1 MGQVRVLVVDPS
13 TRNQLVLQESLVKQ
27 EFEVLSVSS
36 GTEALRMIPDLQP
49 DVILAEARFPDMSA
63 EEFLQRLGA
72 APDRFDP
79 TVLFLTKD
87 PSPDERE
94 RWLRLGAKDVMNK
107 PMYVSEIAARIR
119 MVLARREKALAQAKP
134 ATAHPEKTEEVPLVE
149 LIEQLA
155 AERKTA
161 VLHVRNVAGQRGEI
175 GLQDGAV
182 TYARLDGL
190 QGEKAAYTM
199 LGWESPSVEV
209 VDEEPPGANISISTL
224 GLVLE
229 AVRWSERR
237 RELEERLPARHGHY
251 RLTSRYR
258 RMPQDASL
266 APDVRRF
273 LALLD
278 GSRSL
283 DQILAASPYDELTTL
298 ERLVKMVD
306 RGVAEVMPGP
316 EVETAPLP
324 EVEPAPAPTVPVGEK
339 LPPKEVPVAEPH
351 VEAPSEPEIGE
362 TTPTELPEEP
372 ELVEEPSARP
382 EKAVERV
389 EVRKPKLLPEQLPEQ
404 WLLFVGSE
412 KAGRRDLLEALSSTD
427 VLARSLTAGQA
438 KIDVELGVLSNQI
451 GLLGLD
457 TAHVVDPLL
466 RKLVPHVLGAV
477 LLVPA
482 NDRRRWEYM
491 AYLYQVLRE
500 QITGPIV
507 VAVTGVE
514 PSNLAS
520 LRILKELLHLDRGDR
535 LLLLE
540 REPSEELRHA
550 LQEEF
555 SASRT

>member
-27 EFEVLSVSS
+27 EFDVLSVSS

-119 MVLARREKALAQAKP
+119 MVLARKEKALAQVASAVP
-134 ATAHPEKTEEVPLVE
+134 QAEHPEEIPLVE

-155 AERKTA
+155 AERKTV
-161 VLHVRNVAGQRGEI
+161 VLHVRSAAGQRGEI
-175 GLQDGAV
+175 GLEDGAV
-182 TYARLDGL
+182 VYARLDGL

-199 LGWESPSVEV
+199 LGWEKPAVEI
-209 VDEEPPGANISISTL
+209 VDDKPPGANISISTL

-229 AVRWSERR
+229 AVRWLERK
-237 RELEERLPARHGHY
+237 RELEQRLPAKHGHY
-251 RLTSRYR
+251 RLTQRYH
-258 RMPQDASL
+258 RMPRDASL

-283 DQILAASPYDELTTL
+283 DEILAASPYDELTTL
-298 ERLVKMVD
+298 ERMVKMLD
-306 RGVAEVMPGP
+306 RGVAEVVPGT
-316 EVETAPLP
+316 EVEAAPLP
-324 EVEPAPAPTVPVGEK
+324 ELET
-339 LPPKEVPVAEPH
+339 
-351 VEAPSEPEIGE
+351 PE
-362 TTPTELPEEP
+362 T
-372 ELVEEPSARP
+372 VEEPPAPPAETAVSEKEFAESPVETEPVEEEPLVETRPPAP

-389 EVRKPKLLPEQLPEQ
+389 ETEAAKPLPEQLPEQ

-412 KAGRRDLLEALSSTD
+412 RAGRRDLLAALSGTGLLSRALP
-427 VLARSLTAGQA
+427 VGNL
-438 KIDVELGVLSNQI
+438 KIDVELGVLSSQI

-457 TAHVVDPLL
+457 TKHVVDPLL
-466 RKLVPHVLGAV
+466 RKLVPNALGAV

-482 NDRRRWEYM
+482 DDRRRWEYM

-500 QITGPIV
+500 QLSGPV
-507 VAVTGVE
+507 LVAVTGVE
-514 PSNLAS
+514 PSNLSS
-520 LRILKELLHLDRGDR
+520 LRVLKDLLHLDKGDR

-550 LQEEF
+550 LNEQF
-555 SASRT
+555 STSQP

>member
-27 EFEVLSVSS
+27 EFDVLSVSS

-119 MVLARREKALAQAKP
+119 MVLARKEKALAQVAP
-134 ATAHPEKTEEVPLVE
+134 AVPQAEHAEEIPLVE

-155 AERKTA
+155 AERKTV
-161 VLHVRNVAGQRGEI
+161 VLHVRSAAGQRGEI
-175 GLQDGAV
+175 GLEDGAV
-182 TYARLDGL
+182 VYARLDGL

-199 LGWESPSVEV
+199 LGWEKPAVEI
-209 VDEEPPGANISISTL
+209 VDDKPPGANISISTL

-229 AVRWSERR
+229 AVRWLERK
-237 RELEERLPARHGHY
+237 RELEQRLPAKHGHY
-251 RLTSRYR
+251 RLTQRYH
-258 RMPQDASL
+258 RMPRDASL

-283 DQILAASPYDELTTL
+283 DEILAASPYDELTTL
-298 ERLVKMVD
+298 ERMVKMLD
-306 RGVAEVMPGP
+306 RGVAEVVPGT
-316 EVETAPLP
+316 EVEAAPLP
-324 EVEPAPAPTVPVGEK
+324 ELET
-339 LPPKEVPVAEPH
+339 
-351 VEAPSEPEIGE
+351 PE
-362 TTPTELPEEP
+362 T
-372 ELVEEPSARP
+372 VEEPSAAPAETAVSRKEFAESPVETEPVEEEPLVETRPPVP

-389 EVRKPKLLPEQLPEQ
+389 ETEAAKPLPEQLPEQ

-412 KAGRRDLLEALSSTD
+412 RAGRRDLLAALSGTGLLSRA
-427 VLARSLTAGQA
+427 LPAGNL
-438 KIDVELGVLSNQI
+438 KIDVELGVLSSQI

-457 TAHVVDPLL
+457 TKHVVDPLL
-466 RKLVPHVLGAV
+466 RKLVPNALGAV

-482 NDRRRWEYM
+482 DDRRRWEYM

-500 QITGPIV
+500 QLSGPV
-507 VAVTGVE
+507 LVAVTGVE
-514 PSNLAS
+514 PSNLSS
-520 LRILKELLHLDRGDR
+520 LRVLKDLLHLDKGDR

-550 LQEEF
+550 LNEQF
-555 SASRT
+555 STSQP

>member
-119 MVLARREKALAQAKP
+119 MVLARKEKALAQVAP
-134 ATAHPEKTEEVPLVE
+134 AVPQAEHPEEIPLVE

-155 AERKTA
+155 AERKTV
-161 VLHVRNVAGQRGEI
+161 VLHVRSAAGQRGEI
-175 GLQDGAV
+175 GLEDGAV
-182 TYARLDGL
+182 VYARLDGL

-199 LGWESPSVEV
+199 LGWEKPAVEI
-209 VDEEPPGANISISTL
+209 VDDRPPGANISISTL

-229 AVRWSERR
+229 AVRWLERK
-237 RELEERLPARHGHY
+237 RELEQRLPAKHGHY
-251 RLTSRYR
+251 RLTQRYH
-258 RMPQDASL
+258 RMPRDASL

-283 DQILAASPYDELTTL
+283 DEILAASPYDELTTL
-298 ERLVKMVD
+298 ERMVKMLD
-306 RGVAEVMPGP
+306 RGVAEVVPGT
-316 EVETAPLP
+316 EVEAAPLP
-324 EVEPAPAPTVPVGEK
+324 ELET
-339 LPPKEVPVAEPH
+339 
-351 VEAPSEPEIGE
+351 PE
-362 TTPTELPEEP
+362 T
-372 ELVEEPSARP
+372 VEEPSAAPAETAVSRKEFAESPVETEPVEEEPLVETRPPVP

-389 EVRKPKLLPEQLPEQ
+389 ETEAAKPLPEQLPEQ

-412 KAGRRDLLEALSSTD
+412 RAGRRDLLAALSGTGLLSRA
-427 VLARSLTAGQA
+427 LPAGNL
-438 KIDVELGVLSNQI
+438 KIDVELGVLSSQI

-457 TAHVVDPLL
+457 TKHVVDPLL
-466 RKLVPHVLGAV
+466 RKLVPNALGAV

-482 NDRRRWEYM
+482 DDRRRWEYM

-500 QITGPIV
+500 QLSGPV
-507 VAVTGVE
+507 LVAVTGVE
-514 PSNLAS
+514 PSNLSS
-520 LRILKELLHLDRGDR
+520 LRVLKDLLHLDKGDR

-550 LQEEF
+550 LNEQF
-555 SASRT
+555 STSQP

>member
-27 EFEVLSVSS
+27 EFDVLSVSS

-119 MVLARREKALAQAKP
+119 MVLARKEKALAQVAP
-134 ATAHPEKTEEVPLVE
+134 AVPQAEHAEEIPLVE

-155 AERKTA
+155 AERKTV
-161 VLHVRNVAGQRGEI
+161 VLHVRSAAGQRGEI
-175 GLQDGAV
+175 GLEDGAV
-182 TYARLDGL
+182 VYARLDGL

-199 LGWESPSVEV
+199 LGWEKPAVEI
-209 VDEEPPGANISISTL
+209 VDDRPPGANISISTL

-229 AVRWSERR
+229 AVRWLERK
-237 RELEERLPARHGHY
+237 RELEQRLPAKHGHY
-251 RLTSRYR
+251 RLTQRYH
-258 RMPQDASL
+258 RMPRDASL

-283 DQILAASPYDELTTL
+283 DEILAASPYDELTTL
-298 ERLVKMVD
+298 ERMVKMLD
-306 RGVAEVMPGP
+306 RGVAEVVPGT
-316 EVETAPLP
+316 EVEAAPLP
-324 EVEPAPAPTVPVGEK
+324 ELET
-339 LPPKEVPVAEPH
+339 
-351 VEAPSEPEIGE
+351 PE
-362 TTPTELPEEP
+362 T
-372 ELVEEPSARP
+372 VEEPSAAPAETAVSRKEFAESPVETEPVEEEPLVETRPPVP

-389 EVRKPKLLPEQLPEQ
+389 ETEAAKPLPEQLPEQ

-412 KAGRRDLLEALSSTD
+412 RAGRRDLLAALSGTGLLSRA
-427 VLARSLTAGQA
+427 LPAGNL
-438 KIDVELGVLSNQI
+438 KIDVELGVLSSQI

-457 TAHVVDPLL
+457 TKHVVDPLL
-466 RKLVPHVLGAV
+466 RKLVPNALGAV

-482 NDRRRWEYM
+482 DDRRRWEYM

-500 QITGPIV
+500 QLSGPV
-507 VAVTGVE
+507 LVAVTGVE
-514 PSNLAS
+514 PSNLSS
-520 LRILKELLHLDRGDR
+520 LRVLKDLLHLDKGDR

-550 LQEEF
+550 LNEQF
-555 SASRT
+555 STSQP

>member
-119 MVLARREKALAQAKP
+119 MVLARKEKVLAETKP
-134 ATAHPEKTEEVPLVE
+134 ATSQPEQTEEVPLVE

-155 AERKTA
+155 AERKTV
-161 VLHVRNVAGQRGEI
+161 VLHVRNLAGQRGEI

-199 LGWESPSVEV
+199 LGWEKPSVEV
-209 VDEEPPGANISISTL
+209 VDEESPAANISISTL

-229 AVRWSERR
+229 AVRWSERK

-258 RMPQDASL
+258 RMPEDASL

-283 DQILAASPYDELTTL
+283 DEILAASPYDELTTL

-306 RGVAEVMPGP
+306 RNVAEVVPGS

-324 EVEPAPAPTVPVGEK
+324 EAQPTQPQVIAEPESGEK
-339 LPPKEVPVAEPH
+339 ISPTEAAK
-351 VEAPSEPEIGE
+351 EAPVEPEIAE
-362 TTPTELPEEP
+362 TVPAGLPEESEP
-372 ELVEEPSARP
+372 VEQPTARL
-382 EKAVERV
+382 EQAVERV
-389 EVRKPKLLPEQLPEQ
+389 EERKPKLLPEQLPEQ

-412 KAGRRDLLEALSSTD
+412 KAGRRDLLEALSSTG
-427 VLARSLTAGQA
+427 LLSRSLSAARTRVE
-438 KIDVELGVLSNQI
+438 VELGVLSNQI

-457 TAHVVDPLL
+457 TTDVVDPLL

-482 NDRRRWEYM
+482 NDRRRWEYV

-520 LRILKELLHLDRGDR
+520 LRILKELLRMDRSDR

-550 LQEEF
+550 LHEEF
-555 SASRT
+555 NATRT